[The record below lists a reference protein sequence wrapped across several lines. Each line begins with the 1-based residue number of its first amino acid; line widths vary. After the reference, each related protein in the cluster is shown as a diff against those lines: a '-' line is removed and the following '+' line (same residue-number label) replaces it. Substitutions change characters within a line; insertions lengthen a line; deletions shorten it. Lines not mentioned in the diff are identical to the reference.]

1 MILTLEMLGCWG
13 LPVLLRSGVL
23 LLLLLGAVRGAGI
36 GLDGGYTDILV
47 EVREE
52 ACAPRGCLHVLRRL
66 KVTELQDRIVRWAER
81 QYCQMD

>member
-1 MILTLEMLGCWG
+1 M
-13 LPVLLRSGVL
+13 L
-23 LLLLLGAVRGAGI
+23 LLLLFGAVQGAGI

-66 KVTELQDRIVRWAER
+66 KVTGVQMGCKTVLSDGMQGSIVRWDAR
-81 QYCQMD
+81 QYCQTITINR